1 MNKTLAPILEIALKE
16 SLRNYES
23 KNDGSSLGDL
33 YIYHNNEDNLL
44 VIFDDMES
52 VLNSIQLPENQPFYP
67 SLLRNVLE
75 QAEKN
80 NSLFA
85 QDYIVKPFT
94 VSLIDK
100 DFKVI
105 EELFFLDDD
114 TIKLSENSDI
124 WSTIENELDD
134 FLKNLLR

>member
-1 MNKTLAPILEIALKE
+1 MNKTLAPILEIAVKE

-33 YIYHNNEDNLL
+33 YVYHNNEDNLL
-44 VIFDDMES
+44 VIFDDMEC
-52 VLNSIQLPENQPFYP
+52 VLNSIQLPDSQPFYP
-67 SLLRNVLE
+67 SLLQNVLQ

-80 NSLFA
+80 NLFS

-100 DFKVI
+100 DFTVI
-105 EELFFLDDD
+105 EELLFLDDD
-114 TIKLSENSDI
+114 TIKISGNSDI
-124 WSTIENELDD
+124 WSTIENDLDD
-134 FLKNLLR
+134 FLKNLLK